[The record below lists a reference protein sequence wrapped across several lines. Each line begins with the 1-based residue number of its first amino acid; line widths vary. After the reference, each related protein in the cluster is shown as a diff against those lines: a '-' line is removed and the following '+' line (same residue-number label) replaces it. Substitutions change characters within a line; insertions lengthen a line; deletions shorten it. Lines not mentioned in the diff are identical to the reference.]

1 MSLYRFGGG
10 KGGCLIVVVF
20 AFLCLIHSSRS
31 TQSSSS
37 SVSSSAFVF
46 FGDSPCRGQKVKP
59 SSLGNVSF
67 IRTYQRDSSS
77 SFGGGCGCC
86 NVLFQRRPKQKL
98 RTKLLSSVWNLQ
110 LMQHNNDDDD
120 DNGSNGNSD
129 NNRSSTTINAKFP
142 NNNNENNESNNNNP
156 NNNKLAL
163 AVLMTVP
170 IAWGTFEP
178 AVRLVYQYQ
187 PTIPPFLFS
196 FAYYL
201 VATTAL
207 NGILLLW
214 TSVDDSNNRK
224 RKNDT
229 FEHNDDNDHNKFD
242 KQPSTDAVAIQGGIE
257 LGTYLFVGN
266 ALQVI
271 GLKTVPSDKAAF
283 LLQLTTIFVPLFQC
297 LFARNFNIVPI
308 RTWLACVV
316 ALFGVAM
323 LGMDG
328 TGTNNDIIN
337 NNNINSNTQQVITTT
352 DMKVLWNFGM
362 GELYIILGALFYTFH
377 CIRLE
382 HYAQVTSPI
391 RLAATKAT
399 TETVWSGLVLCLCLL
414 LAYTQQPFDSSTIN
428 DDNNNNNAVLQ
439 LAMTSGNNIR
449 TYMESVTTT
458 TATTTSII
466 FSSNNSQHWL
476 EVSLA
481 TVWTGLVTVAYTIYA
496 QSYGQS
502 RVPATTAN
510 LIYSIQPFVTA
521 MIAFIVLN
529 ETLGVYG
536 YVGGVMIGVA
546 VLLVV
551 VDNGGG
557 EQ

>member
-1 MSLYRFGGG
+1 MQQTY
-10 KGGCLIVVVF
+10 V
-20 AFLCLIHSSRS
+20 
-31 TQSSSS
+31 SSSS
-37 SVSSSAFVF
+37 CGSS
-46 FGDSPCRGQKVKP
+46 
-59 SSLGNVSF
+59 
-67 IRTYQRDSSS
+67 
-77 SFGGGCGCC
+77 GGGGGW
-86 NVLFQRRPKQKL
+86 NVLFRRRPKL
-98 RTKLLSSVWNLQ
+98 RTILQ
-110 LMQHNNDDDD
+110 DSKNNHN
-120 DNGSNGNSD
+120 GKSD
-129 NNRSSTTINAKFP
+129 IDRSSATITTTNALCPNNNKINNN
-142 NNNNENNESNNNNP
+142 NNNNENNNDD
-156 NNNKLAL
+156 NKSAL

-178 AVRLVYQYQ
+178 AVRSVYQYQ
-187 PTIPPFLFS
+187 PNIPPFLFS

-207 NGILLLW
+207 NGILSLW
-214 TSVDDSNNRK
+214 TSSVVDDPNPNRN

-229 FEHNDDNDHNKFD
+229 FENNNNSGD
-242 KQPSTDAVAIQGGIE
+242 KDEQQRSTDVAVQGGIE

-283 LLQLTTIFVPLFQC
+283 LLQLTTIFVPLCQC
-297 LFARNFNIVPI
+297 LFARNFNVVPV
-308 RTWLACVV
+308 RTWSACVV
-316 ALFGVAM
+316 ALFGVAL

-328 TGTNNDIIN
+328 TGTDNDIIVN
-337 NNNINSNTQQVITTT
+337 HNNINSNTQQFITTA

-362 GELYIILGALFYTFH
+362 GELYIISGALFYTYH

-382 HYAQVTSPI
+382 RYAQTTSPI

-399 TETVWSGLVLCLCLL
+399 TETVWSGLVLLLCLL
-414 LAYTQQPFDSSTIN
+414 LSYTQQQPTTTLDSSIIN
-428 DDNNNNNAVLQ
+428 DDNNNNNNAVLQ

-458 TATTTSII
+458 TTTSI

-521 MIAFIVLN
+521 LIAFIVLD
-529 ETLGVYG
+529 ETLGAYG

-557 EQ
+557 GGGGNNKAQPTIHG